1 MERRMSKHRMMAKR
15 TVPSRRRGMTLT
27 EVVVGSA
34 LLVVAIVPILKALT
48 IAQST
53 AGTIERRTRSLV
65 LAQSKLDEIR
75 AASIRHYGD
84 SFQETSGDLGDSYR
98 CNVTDDQDPKLRL
111 VTVSVGQDIDAD
123 GQLDPEEVEVRLAS
137 YLARLQ

>member
-15 TVPSRRRGMTLT
+15 TVPWRRRGMTLT
-27 EVVVGSA
+27 EVVVGSV

-53 AGTIERRTRSLV
+53 ASTIERRTRSLL
-65 LAQSKLDEIR
+65 LAQARLEEIR
-75 AASIRHYGD
+75 AASIHHYED
-84 SFQETSGDLGDSYR
+84 SFQETSADLADSYR
-98 CNVTDDQDPKLRL
+98 CNVTDDQNPKLRL

-123 GQLDPEEVEVRLAS
+123 GQLEPEEVEIRLAS
-137 YLARLQ
+137 YLARLH